1 MRTIFTQ
8 GSEQAGHVAGH
19 YRHKG
24 VETSSFYN
32 LARIKPFDLN
42 AVFRSIGRVSRLLP
56 PTYSIF
62 GTTEFEY
69 DTVPSI

>member
-8 GSEQAGHVAGH
+8 GSEQLGTLLVTTAIKV
-19 YRHKG
+19 

>member
-1 MRTIFTQ
+1 LLTTAIK
-8 GSEQAGHVAGH
+8 V
-19 YRHKG
+19 
-24 VETSSFYN
+24 VETSRFCN

-42 AVFRSIGRVSRLLP
+42 AVFRGIGRVSCLFP

-62 GTTEFEY
+62 GTAEFEY